1 MKKVLL
7 VVVIGVVG
15 FYVWG
20 KFLSNDARI
29 ERAYKGCVSKFVP
42 GSSVNSNFV
51 GKLQPGEAGHITEG
65 EQTVTAF
72 CGSLRDTCR
81 ADFDSKIC
89 QGLLSVF

>member
-7 VVVIGVVG
+7 VVVVGVVG

-29 ERAYKGCVSKFVP
+29 ESAYRSCTTKFVS
-42 GSSVNSNFV
+42 GSDVKIDFA
-51 GKLQPGEAGHITEG
+51 GKLAPEDAGHITEG

-81 ADFDSKIC
+81 ADFNGKVC
-89 QGLLSVF
+89 QALLGAF